1 MLEVYLRLPF
11 GPMAVCESCAGEEDE
26 ELTAVWPAKGA
37 GDEPELWCEACR
49 DRYPHEVAEDDEAE
63 L

>member
-1 MLEVYLRLPF
+1 
-11 GPMAVCESCAGEEDE
+11 MAVCESCAGEEDE